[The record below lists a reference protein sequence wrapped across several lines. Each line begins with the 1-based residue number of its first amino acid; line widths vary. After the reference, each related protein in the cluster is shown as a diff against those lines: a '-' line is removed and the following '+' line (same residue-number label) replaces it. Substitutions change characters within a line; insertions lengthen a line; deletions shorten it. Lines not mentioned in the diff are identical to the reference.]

1 MSRLSSRSFRIF
13 VGAINSYPHS
23 LKSTC
28 NFSALVIDE
37 VILFLD
43 YIPRYYISKYP
54 RSECTSFQAKSLSE
68 IKDKKIVGKAGER
81 KERNEEWSDKERK
94 HDLES
99 NLKGNKS
106 VANSAGKKNR

>member
-1 MSRLSSRSFRIF
+1 MHELS
-13 VGAINSYPHS
+13 
-23 LKSTC
+23 
-28 NFSALVIDE
+28 
-37 VILFLD
+37 
-43 YIPRYYISKYP
+43 
-54 RSECTSFQAKSLSE
+54 SE